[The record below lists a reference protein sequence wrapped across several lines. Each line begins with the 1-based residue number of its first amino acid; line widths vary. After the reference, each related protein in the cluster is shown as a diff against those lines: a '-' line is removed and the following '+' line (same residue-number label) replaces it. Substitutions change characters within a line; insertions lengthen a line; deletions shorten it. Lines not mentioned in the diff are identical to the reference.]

1 MNFIVFLAILVLAVD
16 TDKAPVDA
24 EDCIDVEKNA
34 EEIRQCCDIPSPL
47 EMENIQQCKEKYQ
60 QELGSD
66 VPNFVTCIFDCH
78 ARELGVLTG
87 EQDIDE
93 AKMLEMVNQVPDED
107 VKKLMEQSVKECFK
121 AKDEILEKAK
131 GQNMKCHPL
140 AMMMTECIM
149 HAIFS
154 ECETLPNHWKGS
166 EICTQVK
173 NGAKP
178 CA

>member
-1 MNFIVFLAILVLAVD
+1 MF
-16 TDKAPVDA
+16 
-24 EDCIDVEKNA
+24 E
-34 EEIRQCCDIPSPL
+34 R
-47 EMENIQQCKEKYQ
+47 
-60 QELGSD
+60 SD
-66 VPNFVTCIFDCH
+66 LYLNHQCIFDCH

-154 ECETLPNHWKGS
+154 ECETLPNHWKGCKWMTLILACEIGGILTCVTIVS
-166 EICTQVK
+166 AEICTQVK